1 MSRFIQRIK
10 RDSPLTTVGILSAGM
25 GSRIKSHEPRSLLKI
40 GSKCLLQHQL
50 DTINSVFSEPEI
62 IAGIGVHSNKIL
74 KRFGGKL
81 RFVEN
86 QLYDSTGSFET
97 LKLIVNNTTSNSL
110 LFFHGDL
117 YFDINTL
124 SGADYSKS
132 FVVVDSQQRIREK
145 EVGVTVVNDKASIL
159 SYGLSVKWCQIAFLT
174 GREFGVLRQICS
186 KGAPE
191 SKTLLTF
198 EVINSIINRGGLIKA
213 HEPKQMS
220 IVEIDCMKDIK
231 HENFNI

>member
-1 MSRFIQRIK
+1 MSRFIQKIK
-10 RDSPLTTVGILSAGM
+10 RDSPLTAVGILSAGM

-40 GSKCLLQHQL
+40 GNKCLLQHQL
-50 DTINSVFSEPEI
+50 DTINSIFSDPEI

-132 FVVVDSQQRIREK
+132 FLVVDDQ
-145 EVGVTVVNDKASIL
+145 
-159 SYGLSVKWCQIAFLT
+159 
-174 GREFGVLRQICS
+174 
-186 KGAPE
+186 
-191 SKTLLTF
+191 
-198 EVINSIINRGGLIKA
+198 
-213 HEPKQMS
+213 
-220 IVEIDCMKDIK
+220 
-231 HENFNI
+231 

>member
-1 MSRFIQRIK
+1 MNRFIQKIK

-25 GSRIKSHEPRSLLKI
+25 GSRVKSHEPRSLLKI
-40 GSKCLLQHQL
+40 GNKCLLQHQL
-50 DTINSVFSEPEI
+50 DTINSILSEPEI
-62 IAGIGVHSNKIL
+62 IAGIGIHSNKIL

-81 RFVEN
+81 RLVEN

-97 LKLIVNNTTSNSL
+97 LRLIVNNTTGNSL

-132 FVVVDSQQRIREK
+132 FVVVDDEQRIREK

-174 GREFGVLRQICS
+174 GKEFGILRQICS
-186 KGAPE
+186 KGTPE

-198 EVINSIINRGGLIKA
+198 EVINSIINRGGVIKT